1 MEWSVFGGLVVVMM
15 RIGRGSGCVV
25 GVSYSVGGDDY
36 GSRLG
41 GGSGGGSDVAS
52 TKRLINRARMFVL

>member
-1 MEWSVFGGLVVVMM
+1 MFGGFFVVMM
-15 RIGRGSGCVV
+15 MIGRGSGCVV

-36 GSRLG
+36 G
-41 GGSGGGSDVAS
+41 GGSSGGSDVAS